1 MIESGRGDF
10 VAVELIDLYS
20 DIRTRYSVKLHT
32 SSCFGKKIG
41 WVHIVESELFAQFL
55 HGNELIFTSGVQ
67 YTTEEWLKEFVDMIY
82 DKHAGGLIL
91 GLPEGRNFSK
101 EIIEYCNKLQ
111 FPLFS
116 ASWDT
121 PYIDVMRRFSEILL
135 QNEKKETNLVSALK
149 NAIYYPNNLEL
160 YVKDFES
167 NGFFQGM
174 SFCTFVMSCHTYH
187 TEGGNKALAEMKED
201 LRYFLK
207 KTVLYEENDILIVL
221 AVGDQISLLNKG
233 IRARCKRDDNVYVG
247 AGVTVTSIEEIHKSY
262 KSAKTAYQLTKTTIP
277 RNFLTYEELGIYQL
291 LTDYSEKTIYPN
303 FVEETLGKLID
314 YDKKN
319 QTDYMHILET
329 YFENECSI
337 ICTSKA
343 LYCHKNTLSYKIGKI
358 REVLGY
364 DILLNE
370 NRMKIMISLRILRLD
385 REYYTQKETIFLIKM
400 CYN

>member
-201 LRYFLK
+201 LS
-207 KTVLYEENDILIVL
+207 LI
-221 AVGDQISLLNKG
+221 
-233 IRARCKRDDNVYVG
+233 
-247 AGVTVTSIEEIHKSY
+247 
-262 KSAKTAYQLTKTTIP
+262 
-277 RNFLTYEELGIYQL
+277 
-291 LTDYSEKTIYPN
+291 
-303 FVEETLGKLID
+303 
-314 YDKKN
+314 
-319 QTDYMHILET
+319 HI
-329 YFENECSI
+329 
-337 ICTSKA
+337 
-343 LYCHKNTLSYKIGKI
+343 
-358 REVLGY
+358 
-364 DILLNE
+364 
-370 NRMKIMISLRILRLD
+370 
-385 REYYTQKETIFLIKM
+385 
-400 CYN
+400 

>member
-20 DIRTRYSVKLHT
+20 DIRTRYNVKLHT

-358 REVLGY
+358 REILGY

-385 REYYTQKETIFLIKM
+385 REYYT
-400 CYN
+400 

>member
-1 MIESGRGDF
+1 M
-10 VAVELIDLYS
+10 
-20 DIRTRYSVKLHT
+20 
-32 SSCFGKKIG
+32 
-41 WVHIVESELFAQFL
+41 HIVENELFAQFL

-67 YTTEEWLKEFVDMIY
+67 YTSEEWMKDFVDMLY
-82 DKHAGGLIL
+82 NKHAGGLIL
-91 GLPEGRNFSK
+91 GLPEGREFSK
-101 EIIEYCNKLQ
+101 EIIEYCNEIR

-174 SFCTFVMSCHTYH
+174 SFCTFVLSCHTYH
-187 TEGGNKALAEMKED
+187 TEDGNKALAKMKED

-207 KTVLYEENDILIVL
+207 KTVLYEENDILIIL

-233 IRARCKRDDNVYVG
+233 IIDQCKKDANIYAG
-247 AGVTVTSIEEIHKSY
+247 AGMTVTSIEDIHKSY
-262 KSAKTAYQLTKTTIP
+262 KMAKTAYQLTKTTIP

-291 LTDYSEKTIYPN
+291 LTDYREKTIYPN
-303 FVEETLGKLID
+303 FVEEALGKLID

-358 REVLGY
+358 KEILGY
-364 DILLNE
+364 DMLLNE

-385 REYYTQKETIFLIKM
+385 REYYV
-400 CYN
+400 

>member
-149 NAIYYPNNLEL
+149 NAIYYPNNL
-160 YVKDFES
+160 ES

-385 REYYTQKETIFLIKM
+385 REYYT
-400 CYN
+400 

>member
-385 REYYTQKETIFLIKM
+385 REYYTQKGPNFLIKM

>member
-1 MIESGRGDF
+1 M
-10 VAVELIDLYS
+10 AVELIDLYA
-20 DIRTRYSVKLHT
+20 DIRSRYNVKLHT
-32 SSCFGKKIG
+32 SSCFEKKIG
-41 WVHIVESELFAQFL
+41 WVHIVENELFAQFL

-67 YTTEEWLKEFVDMIY
+67 YTSEEWMKDFVDMLY

-91 GLPEGRNFSK
+91 GLPEGRKFSK
-101 EIIEYCNKLQ
+101 EIIEYCNEIR

-135 QNEKKETNLVSALK
+135 QNEKKETNLVTALK

-174 SFCTFVMSCHTYH
+174 SFCTFVLSCHTYH
-187 TEGGNKALAEMKED
+187 TEDGNKALAEIKED

-207 KTVLYEENDILIVL
+207 KTVLYEDNDILIIL

-233 IRARCKRDDNVYVG
+233 IMEECKKDTNIY
-247 AGVTVTSIEEIHKSY
+247 AGVGMTVTSIEDIHKSY
-262 KSAKTAYQLTKTTIP
+262 KMAKTAYQLTKTTIP

-291 LTDYSEKTIYPN
+291 LTDYREKSIYPS
-303 FVEETLGKLID
+303 FVEETLGKLMD

-319 QTDYMHILET
+319 ETDYMYILES

-337 ICTSKA
+337 ICTAKA
-343 LYCHKNTLSYKIGKI
+343 LYCHKNTLSYKIGNIRKI
-358 REVLGY
+358 LGY

-370 NRMKIMISLRILRLD
+370 NRMKIMVCFRILRL
-385 REYYTQKETIFLIKM
+385 ESEFYV
-400 CYN
+400 